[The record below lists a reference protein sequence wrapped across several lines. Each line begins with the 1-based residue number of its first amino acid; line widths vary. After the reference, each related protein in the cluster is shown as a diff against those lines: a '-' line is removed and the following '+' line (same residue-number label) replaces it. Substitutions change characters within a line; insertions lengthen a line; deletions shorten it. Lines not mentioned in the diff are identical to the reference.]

1 MNYCSL
7 KDAFPNIKNKNL
19 YSDSNDDNIKLSKK
33 INTLEKKEVIE
44 PKEKVDVPIDSVANI
59 VNHKLFKKMEDEL
72 KKMQD
77 ELINFKNS
85 KSDESI
91 IEGFSL
97 GIENDQFNELILY
110 ICTCI
115 FFIFLFD
122 YMYYMGRKSY

>member
-44 PKEKVDVPIDSVANI
+44 PKEKVDVPFDAEANI
-59 VNHKLFKKMEDEL
+59 VNHELFKKMEGEL

-77 ELINFKNS
+77 ELINLKNS